1 MLVSYS
7 LLTYFVKRSDI
18 WAERILSGLYRQ
30 LNLKCTHYFEPSSI
44 WLVKQDIIFML
55 VTFFVYRMSWL
66 LQVWN
71 MDLITAHLLDGMRS
85 VLFVCVKI
93 LNWLLKIPSSYS
105 VLIEYCFP
113 LIKQR
118 LVSCLKISFSVW
130 VSKKRKHQSGKGM
143 SIVK

>member
-1 MLVSYS
+1 MHTL
-7 LLTYFVKRSDI
+7 F
-18 WAERILSGLYRQ
+18 W
-30 LNLKCTHYFEPSSI
+30 SI

-143 SIVK
+143 SIVKLCSKKVDVWKQISIKWCFIHILKWINLCSAK